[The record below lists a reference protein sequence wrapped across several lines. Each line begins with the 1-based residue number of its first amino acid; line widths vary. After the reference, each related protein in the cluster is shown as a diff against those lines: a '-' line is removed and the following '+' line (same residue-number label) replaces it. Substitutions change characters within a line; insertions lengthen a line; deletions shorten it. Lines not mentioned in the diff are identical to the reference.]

1 MSYLGITHLIAL
13 KESLSTM
20 CGLEKE
26 VEKNHNVS
34 LTAQAAVSLESL
46 MQIGRKKNK
55 SDTCWYLWIYVDDCN
70 LLSFLV
76 DVLDSFF
83 SSSNLLCIRYLIRT
97 IGHSLGFWIKIILVF
112 VPAKGPKPYRQ
123 FCRVKSTYGVRAFL
137 MIFLKFYNALWCK
150 VWLENSI
157 TAWFLNWIPHLQST
171 SSNCWTALSKK
182 GASNSTISVIDL
194 GLPLFHYDKLSLGSP
209 GLCD

>member
-55 SDTCWYLWIYVDDCN
+55 SLTHVDIFGFTSMTAIYC
-70 LLSFLV
+70 
-76 DVLDSFF
+76 
-83 SSSNLLCIRYLIRT
+83 
-97 IGHSLGFWIKIILVF
+97 
-112 VPAKGPKPYRQ
+112 
-123 FCRVKSTYGVRAFL
+123 
-137 MIFLKFYNALWCK
+137 
-150 VWLENSI
+150 
-157 TAWFLNWIPHLQST
+157 
-171 SSNCWTALSKK
+171 
-182 GASNSTISVIDL
+182 
-194 GLPLFHYDKLSLGSP
+194 LF
-209 GLCD
+209 